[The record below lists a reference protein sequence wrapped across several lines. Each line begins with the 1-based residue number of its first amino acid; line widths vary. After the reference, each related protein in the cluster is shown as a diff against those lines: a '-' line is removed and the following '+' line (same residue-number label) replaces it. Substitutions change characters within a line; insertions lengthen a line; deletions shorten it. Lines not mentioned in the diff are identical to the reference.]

1 MLSSDPDPVPAS
13 VTQVAPPS
21 VDLSMSHLIVAMKQN
36 PLIINAL
43 RDHHTDPSEDLVT
56 ANPIT
61 DGNERPVIAQVMRR

>member
-36 PLIINAL
+36 SLIFEAL
-43 RDHHTDPSEDLVT
+43 HPPADASEDLVT
-56 ANPIT
+56 ANLIVG
-61 DGNERPVIAQVMRR
+61 GNERPVIAQVMRR